1 MHAKP
6 ELSLSDV
13 EFLLSAAKKGAGDM
27 GWKVSIAVSD
37 DGGNPLGLLRLDGAS
52 PFTAHMATAKAR
64 TAALCRKESKHYEE
78 VINLGRP
85 AFISAPQLQ
94 GMIEGGVNIIVDGCS
109 VGAVGVS
116 GVKSAEDAQLA
127 RSAIEALLAHIEKA

>member
-1 MHAKP
+1 
-6 ELSLSDV
+6 
-13 EFLLSAAKKGAGDM
+13 
-27 GWKVSIAVSD
+27 
-37 DGGNPLGLLRLDGAS
+37 
-52 PFTAHMATAKAR
+52 MATAKAR
-64 TAALCRKESKHYEE
+64 TAALFRKESKHYEE